1 MTRTVSAANDVEDK
15 TDKLIHTGVSGCVPY
30 NIGSLMMCSDGE
42 LDGAADDTATSGE
55 CELHSASSRRQ
66 QLPTGSR
73 SWVVASSAGGRDA
86 DTGRR
91 QTAAQSAQP
100 AQRTRC
106 RACRRRPRRRRR
118 RRGRVD
124 LDRGDGTAAAVR
136 RAAWF
141 HVAGQPPSPRG
152 SGGIQT
158 ASGADAAAENARR
171 PRRQ

>member
-1 MTRTVSAANDVEDK
+1 
-15 TDKLIHTGVSGCVPY
+15 
-30 NIGSLMMCSDGE
+30 MCSDGE
-42 LDGAADDTATSGE
+42 LDGTADDTAPSSE
-55 CELHSASSRRQ
+55 CELHSTPSHRQ

-73 SWVVASSAGGRDA
+73 SSVVASSAGGCDA

-100 AQRTRC
+100 AQRARC
-106 RACRRRPRRRRR
+106 PACRSQPRRRRR
-118 RRGRVD
+118 RHRGRVD
-124 LDRGDGTAAAVR
+124 LDLDRGGGTAAAVR

-158 ASGADAAAENARR
+158 ASSADAAAENARR